1 MEISAKQ
8 ISEILNGELIGNG
21 NVLVSNISKIE
32 EGEKGTLSFIANPKY
47 EKFLY
52 TTESSIVLINKTL
65 EVAKEIDPTII
76 KVDDAYK
83 SFADLLDFY
92 QQSKIKDKS
101 GIHKL
106 AYVDE
111 SSTIGENVLVDASAY
126 IGENCTIGNNTKI
139 HPQVYIGDNVRI
151 GNNVILHP
159 GVKIYHECVI
169 KDNCIFHAGAVI
181 GSDGFGFAPQEG
193 DDYKKIP
200 QIGNV
205 IVEENVEIGANTTVD
220 RATMGSTI
228 IKRGVKLDNLVQI
241 AHNAIIGENT
251 VMAAQSGISGSSS
264 IGKNCMIGGQVGI
277 TGHISIT
284 DGVKVAA
291 QSGIGKEMKIEN
303 EIVQGSPS
311 FNIRDYQKSYV
322 YFRKLPDMNNRI
334 SEIEKQLK
342 KL

>member
-1 MEISAKQ
+1 
-8 ISEILNGELIGNG
+8 
-21 NVLVSNISKIE
+21 
-32 EGEKGTLSFIANPKY
+32 
-47 EKFLY
+47 
-52 TTESSIVLINKTL
+52 
-65 EVAKEIDPTII
+65 
-76 KVDDAYK
+76 
-83 SFADLLDFY
+83 
-92 QQSKIKDKS
+92 
-101 GIHKL
+101 
-106 AYVDE
+106 
-111 SSTIGENVLVDASAY
+111 
-126 IGENCTIGNNTKI
+126 
-139 HPQVYIGDNVRI
+139 
-151 GNNVILHP
+151 
-159 GVKIYHECVI
+159 
-169 KDNCIFHAGAVI
+169 
-181 GSDGFGFAPQEG
+181 
-193 DDYKKIP
+193 
-200 QIGNV
+200 
-205 IVEENVEIGANTTVD
+205 
-220 RATMGSTI
+220 MGSTI

-322 YFRKLPDMNNRI
+322 YFKKLPDMNNRI